1 VAVRILVLLMWL
13 EAFGTG
19 FKRATHNHK
28 IRVAREGGPVL
39 KLDYEHLLKHWE
51 QNVSVQNDDHILL
64 LSQ

>member
-1 VAVRILVLLMWL
+1 MWL